1 MKKGRHYSE
10 EEVKLIAQSAIGK
23 TFKEII
29 DSELI
34 TIENNKI
41 QKGSLGDIIEEA
53 LFGIEKNT
61 ESEPD
66 FIDAGIELKVTPY
79 KRNKD
84 NTLSAKERLVLN
96 IIDIVM
102 IKINSTKD
110 VGGVEVA
117 DKVTVHL
124 LLSDQELKFE
134 DRVVKKSDKN
144 GLYAA
149 MDIGAIWLE
158 RTLNS

>member
-1 MKKGRHYSE
+1 MAEKFLTYKGKPMVKKGDTIYYGSTE
-10 EEVKLIAQSAIGK
+10 EKH
-23 TFKEII
+23 
-29 DSELI
+29 
-34 TIENNKI
+34 
-41 QKGSLGDIIEEA
+41 
-53 LFGIEKNT
+53 
-61 ESEPD
+61 
-66 FIDAGIELKVTPY
+66 
-79 KRNKD
+79 
-84 NTLSAKERLVLN
+84 
-96 IIDIVM
+96 IVM

>member
-1 MKKGRHYSE
+1 MAEKFLTYKGKPMVRKGDTIYYGSTE
-10 EEVKLIAQSAIGK
+10 EKH
-23 TFKEII
+23 
-29 DSELI
+29 
-34 TIENNKI
+34 
-41 QKGSLGDIIEEA
+41 
-53 LFGIEKNT
+53 
-61 ESEPD
+61 
-66 FIDAGIELKVTPY
+66 
-79 KRNKD
+79 
-84 NTLSAKERLVLN
+84 
-96 IIDIVM
+96 IVM

-124 LLSDQELKFE
+124 LLSDQELKFV